1 MAVCRAHQPT
11 LLRPPA
17 PAGVS
22 EQTGWRLCG
31 FVMTAL
37 RLAWLPGPKS
47 MWSAAMYTHPSRN
60 PSVGHRARMVGPT
73 RDGPPAQPVGETH
86 VGLACP
92 VPLGSSQFAYSLALC
107 ILPHPRPSAGAS
119 TPPRGTVPLQ
129 HRFSCSHPCATLPPT
144 HQHPHHRLCTTQYPH
159 SPGLARESSKA
170 WTQALQPPRPAC
182 PPQDMHLQVR
192 TWLCSPWCTF
202 QGHPHSHISP
212 HSHAV
217 LPARFCPHKLSLTL
231 SPHLLRPQSA
241 PASPQ
246 HLCIQPR
253 VCGHCLGFPRS
264 GCDPPVPPGH

>member
-1 MAVCRAHQPT
+1 MAALWVRNDCP
-11 LLRPPA
+11 
-17 PAGVS
+17 
-22 EQTGWRLCG
+22 QTGLASRSQEHVVSSYVQPILLGIPLLATGPGWWDQQGMARRLSQSG
-31 FVMTAL
+31 RLMWAWPAL
-37 RLAWLPGPKS
+37 SPLA
-47 MWSAAMYTHPSRN
+47 A
-60 PSVGHRARMVGPT
+60 
-73 RDGPPAQPVGETH
+73 
-86 VGLACP
+86 
-92 VPLGSSQFAYSLALC
+92 QFAYSLALC